1 MSSTPRACTRAARW
15 PRAENHPH
23 AAVEALAC
31 GPPVVATA
39 VGGVPEIVR
48 DGQNGL
54 LVPRRDAEAL
64 ASALTALG
72 SDRELAARLRDGAA
86 ATEPVTPAQAFAAIE
101 LALERA
107 AADE

>member
-1 MSSTPRACTRAARW
+1 MAPSWASSPGHEDTTSRRSRPGDGAILSSDW
-15 PRAENHPH
+15 ENHPH

-31 GPPVVATA
+31 GTPVVATA

-48 DGQNGL
+48 DGENGL

-72 SDRELAARLRDGAA
+72 SDPELA
-86 ATEPVTPAQAFAAIE
+86 AQAFAAIE